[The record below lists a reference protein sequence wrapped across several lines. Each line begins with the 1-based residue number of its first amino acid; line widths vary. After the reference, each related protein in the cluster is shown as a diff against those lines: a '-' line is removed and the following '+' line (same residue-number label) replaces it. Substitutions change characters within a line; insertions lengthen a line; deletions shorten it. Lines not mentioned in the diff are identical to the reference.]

1 MSLKHPLNFHFVRIA
16 FPELNWNCILLYDL
30 FSMLSIIQTEKE
42 EESLVVIFAD
52 DGTLS
57 YIISEGTTKIY
68 YLLPSLSA
76 AKVDSEE
83 LSIHKKIV
91 LMESLGPKYCL
102 SQLLFEPLNLHVIM
116 LFSSFFFLNYSSI

>member
-52 DGTLS
+52 DGTFS

-83 LSIHKKIV
+83 LSIHKKNCADGKPGAKI
-91 LMESLGPKYCL
+91 
-102 SQLLFEPLNLHVIM
+102 LFISTSVRAFELACYYVI
-116 LFSSFFFLNYSSI
+116 FFIFFP

>member
-1 MSLKHPLNFHFVRIA
+1 
-16 FPELNWNCILLYDL
+16 
-30 FSMLSIIQTEKE
+30 MLSIIQTEKE

-52 DGTLS
+52 DGTFS

-83 LSIHKKIV
+83 LSIH
-91 LMESLGPKYCL
+91 
-102 SQLLFEPLNLHVIM
+102 
-116 LFSSFFFLNYSSI
+116 

>member
-1 MSLKHPLNFHFVRIA
+1 
-16 FPELNWNCILLYDL
+16 
-30 FSMLSIIQTEKE
+30 MLSIIQTEKE

-52 DGTLS
+52 DGTFS

-76 AKVDSEE
+76 AKKWIVKSFQ
-83 LSIHKKIV
+83 SIKKIV
-91 LMESLGPKYCL
+91 LMESLGPKYCS

-116 LFSSFFFLNYSSI
+116 LFFSFFFLNYSSI